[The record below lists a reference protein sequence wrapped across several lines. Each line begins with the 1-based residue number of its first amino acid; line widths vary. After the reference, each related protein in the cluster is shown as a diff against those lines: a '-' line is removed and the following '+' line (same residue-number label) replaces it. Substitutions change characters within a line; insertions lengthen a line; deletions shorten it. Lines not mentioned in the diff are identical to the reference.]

1 MKQIPSHSQ
10 NDFTDKE
17 SVSLIENTLA
27 HHKRVMS
34 KLYSSDKWPNIDGH
48 IEVQDVNNILVGRSY
63 VQVKTLPVNHNLKFA
78 CPVSFFSSCELE
90 PCFLFGV
97 DNQNGRVYWLYFDA
111 HVIKEIDFEDNT
123 STKTI
128 EFNESQ
134 YFDKNKTDYVEAW
147 EKIIKDNQQ
156 KFKHY
161 NELKTSYELILSS
174 SNRAIGK
181 TDKNFSKIHLF
192 LDELNNKLDHQFQIV
207 KDIFYPR
214 TWKIGLAYYDYEG
227 TTVSYT
233 PFPIPIDQ
241 NDVQIKE
248 VDNTLRDKLKQQG
261 LGFTG
266 HFAENPIEVRPR
278 EYAKEII
285 GSKMTSILE
294 RQLLNHKGHEL
305 LAQETVF
312 NFINSY
318 HDYLDLPKKDSYSV
332 EEVKSSNELMRMKNT
347 SLLSINARHINLSIF
362 WELLNFLESK
372 QLPISR
378 VYRAKDFSRIPNGGW
393 VWDVFSKSDTE
404 HNLNIVFDNLPSAY
418 EQLIF
423 NNFPLLKEEFSLFQE
438 ADKILVRYKLK
449 ERYTDYGSG
458 PTYEM
463 FYLKADSGASQ
474 KSIEVIG
481 DSEADVLNKLF
492 YSGGPYKFEYKGIQY
507 TLLSVHHSVLDFIYD
522 DTPLFK
528 LVYEILLQRVKQY
541 FEKSKQEQS
550 MEIAKP

>member
-1 MKQIPSHSQ
+1 MSQIPSHSD

-17 SVSLIENTLA
+17 SVSLIENILA
-27 HHKRVMS
+27 HHKRVMP
-34 KLYSSDKWPNIDGH
+34 KLYSNDKWPNIDGH
-48 IEVQDVNNILVGRSY
+48 IEVQDANHTLVGRSF
-63 VQVKTLPVNHNLKFA
+63 VQAKTLPRDHNLKFA
-78 CPVSFFSSCELE
+78 CPVSFFSSCEID

-97 DNQNGRVYWLYFDA
+97 DNQNEKVYWLYFDA
-111 HVIKEIDFEDNT
+111 HVIKEIDFERNT

-128 EFNESQ
+128 EFSESQ
-134 YFDKNKTDYVEAW
+134 CFDKSKTDYVETW
-147 EKIIKDNQQ
+147 EKIIRNNQQ
-156 KFKHY
+156 KFKEY
-161 NELKTSYELILSS
+161 NELKKSYELILRS
-174 SNRAIGK
+174 SNRAVGK

-192 LDELNNKLDHQFQIV
+192 LDELNRGLDHQFQII

-214 TWKIGLAYYDYEG
+214 TWKIGIAYYEYEE
-227 TTVSYT
+227 TKVAYT

-248 VDNTLRDKLKQQG
+248 VDITLRDKLKQQG

-266 HFAENPIEVRPR
+266 HFAENPIEIRPR

-294 RQLLNHKGHEL
+294 RQLLNHTGHEL

-312 NFINSY
+312 NFVNSY
-318 HDYLDLPKKDSYSV
+318 HDYLGLPKKDSYSV
-332 EEVKSSNELMRMKNT
+332 EEVKNSNELMRMKNT
-347 SLLSINARHINLSIF
+347 SLLSINAKHINLSIF
-362 WELLNFLESK
+362 WELLNFLESN
-372 QLPISR
+372 QLSVSR
-378 VYRAKDFSRIPNGGW
+378 VYKAKDFSRIPNGGW
-393 VWDVFSKSDTE
+393 VWDVFSKPDTE
-404 HNLNIVFDNLPSAY
+404 YNLNIVFDNLSSAY
-418 EQLIF
+418 EQLIL

-463 FYLKADSGASQ
+463 FYLKADNNASQ

-481 DSEADVLNKLF
+481 DSEADNLNKLF
-492 YSGGPYKFEYKGIQY
+492 YTGGPYKFEYKGSQY
-507 TLLSVHHSVLDFIYD
+507 TLVSAHHSVLDFIYG

-528 LVYEILLQRVKQY
+528 LAYEILLQRVKKY
-541 FEKSKQEQS
+541 FEK
-550 MEIAKP
+550 